1 MVIEIY
7 KRVHEVEFELSNG
20 EFETMRRAFA
30 VVRQEC
36 GLDLTD
42 DECLVTILERAS
54 GSA

>member
-7 KRVHEVEFELSNG
+7 KRLHEVEFELSDE
-20 EFETMRRAFA
+20 EFETMRHAFA

-42 DECLVTILERAS
+42 FGDKVLICS
-54 GSA
+54 G